1 MFEKN
6 GDETFPFSKTKQKLT
21 QKMLDTSRLLFSF
34 LSIQKQNNSFLEI
47 HKLENLTKLPES

>member
-21 QKMLDTSRLLFSF
+21 QKMLDSSRLLFSF
-34 LSIQKQNNSFLEI
+34 LSISKQNNSFFEI
-47 HKLENLTKLPES
+47 